1 MIIKVYFLL
10 CMILPCVIYQIIM
23 ISHQK
28 DHKNRILHM
37 IWVYIFLFYIYLV
50 LNVTGIGTIW
60 DIGCYGTV
68 IRFEE
73 INFKLLQS
81 HDMLPYILNILM
93 FMPLGFLLPFIW
105 QKMRSF
111 PKVLL
116 TGCFFSLIIEMCQLL
131 NFRCSDVDDILMNT
145 LGAIV
150 GYLLWKIGSLCFD
163 SFYQGMNA
171 LSKWE
176 PVVYLLLSILGVFLL
191 YNSRLVYF

>member
-50 LNVTGIGTIW
+50 LKVIGIGTIW

-93 FMPLGFLLPFIW
+93 FMPLGFLLPFI
-105 QKMRSF
+105 
-111 PKVLL
+111 
-116 TGCFFSLIIEMCQLL
+116 
-131 NFRCSDVDDILMNT
+131 
-145 LGAIV
+145 
-150 GYLLWKIGSLCFD
+150 
-163 SFYQGMNA
+163 
-171 LSKWE
+171 
-176 PVVYLLLSILGVFLL
+176 
-191 YNSRLVYF
+191 